1 MNRELRD
8 KKTNPKVMMAD
19 RNYIIRLTIVVFLGI
34 VLFLSFLRAP
44 YFGEFLDGLI
54 FDLMFFG
61 TAKYIFY
68 LASFIVLIILAFPH
82 PIVYKI
88 HRSKMFWLF
97 ILLVDL
103 FILLIFGLVHYS
115 LYLTNSQITLPIYV
129 NKFFTEWKDSLWI
142 HGKWLWQN
150 NASQNNAPL
159 LISGGLINS
168 LFIAINAFFPALIA
182 VELALIVL
190 TIIILFIGIYYN
202 IKGFVKLKNKFI
214 KVLGG
219 VINKNFTPFY
229 ERWKTNNNSA
239 LVVSNNVEENK
250 ETFVKEK
257 QIDDLYYE
265 NQNSQTNQPSFSK
278 LTQHHQEKE
287 KLPEIRQKSVNER
300 KLNESLLEVIVEKLE
315 QLFKKENFEVELIE
329 KKCGPTEVY
338 LAYEFSDRKQIKRI
352 KNLDK
357 QFVDIFES
365 NVVSINQKGN
375 IVYFYTKAF
384 NESKISLADVMIK
397 PDETTKNQLN
407 CAIGIDQD
415 FNPINFDLKKEKSFL
430 FIGGLGSGKLA
441 CTVSSLISL
450 AISKPTTDLQLAI
463 IDLPDSKLSKLD
475 VLGHLVHPPIN
486 SIEEANRFFEK
497 IMTEMKY
504 RNKILDENNVE
515 TIDEY
520 NNKNPNQ
527 KIKDFVICINDL
539 NDLLDYDFSNIFKII
554 SYIYKVANKIN
565 VYLILV
571 ANSITKALIDDDLLT
586 YYGKII
592 NLKVDTP
599 EESDLLVNNK
609 ELYKL
614 HKNGDFYIVDPKSRN
629 TLVRGLSCFV
639 EDYVLEDL
647 RRHYSIKEY

>member
-1 MNRELRD
+1 M
-8 KKTNPKVMMAD
+8 
-19 RNYIIRLTIVVFLGI
+19 IV
-34 VLFLSFLRAP
+34 
-44 YFGEFLDGLI
+44 D
-54 FDLMFFG
+54 
-61 TAKYIFY
+61 
-68 LASFIVLIILAFPH
+68 
-82 PIVYKI
+82 
-88 HRSKMFWLF
+88 
-97 ILLVDL
+97 
-103 FILLIFGLVHYS
+103 
-115 LYLTNSQITLPIYV
+115 
-129 NKFFTEWKDSLWI
+129 
-142 HGKWLWQN
+142 
-150 NASQNNAPL
+150 
-159 LISGGLINS
+159 
-168 LFIAINAFFPALIA
+168 
-182 VELALIVL
+182 
-190 TIIILFIGIYYN
+190 
-202 IKGFVKLKNKFI
+202 
-214 KVLGG
+214 
-219 VINKNFTPFY
+219 
-229 ERWKTNNNSA
+229 
-239 LVVSNNVEENK
+239 
-250 ETFVKEK
+250 
-257 QIDDLYYE
+257 
-265 NQNSQTNQPSFSK
+265 
-278 LTQHHQEKE
+278 
-287 KLPEIRQKSVNER
+287 
-300 KLNESLLEVIVEKLE
+300 KLE

-365 NVVSINQKGN
+365 NIVSINQKGN

-614 HKNGDFYIVDPKSRN
+614 HKNGDFYIVDLKSRN

>member
-8 KKTNPKVMMAD
+8 KKINLRGVVSDK
-19 RNYIIRLTIVVFLGI
+19 NYIVRLTIVIFIGI
-34 VLFLSFLRAP
+34 TLFLSFLRAP
-44 YFGEFLDGLI
+44 YFGEFLDGLV

-68 LASFIVLIILAFPH
+68 LASFIVLIILAFRQ
-82 PIVYKI
+82 PIIYKI
-88 HRSKMFWLF
+88 HKSKMFWLF

-103 FILLIFGLVHYS
+103 FILLIFGIVHYS
-115 LYLTNSQITLPIYV
+115 LYLTNISQITLSTYV
-129 NKFFTEWKDSLWI
+129 NEFFMKWTNSLWI

-150 NASQNNAPL
+150 DAPL

-168 LFIAINAFFPALIA
+168 LFIAVNAFFPALIA

-202 IKGFVKLKNKFI
+202 VKGFVKLKNKFI

-229 ERWKTNNNSA
+229 ERWRTNNDKA
-239 LVVSNNVEENK
+239 LVVPNNSEEDK
-250 ETFVKEK
+250 ESFVKEK
-257 QIDDLYYE
+257 QIDDLYYG
-265 NQNSQTNQPSFSK
+265 NQNLDTHQSGFSNPVHQSQV
-278 LTQHHQEKE
+278 KE
-287 KLPEIRQKSVNER
+287 ELPEIRQKSVNER
-300 KLNESLLEVIVEKLE
+300 ELNQSLLEVIVEKLE
-315 QLFKKENFEVELIE
+315 QLFKKENLDVELID
-329 KKCGPTEVY
+329 KKCGPTEVS

-384 NESKISLADVMIK
+384 NESKISLVDVMIK

-415 FNPINFDLKKEKSFL
+415 FNPINFDLKKEKSLL

-441 CTVSSLISL
+441 CTISSLISL

-475 VLGHLVHPPIN
+475 VLGHLVYPPIN
-486 SIEEANRFFEK
+486 SIEETNQFFEK
-497 IMTEMKY
+497 IMNEMKY
-504 RNKILDENNVE
+504 RNKILEENNLE

-520 NNKNPNQ
+520 NDKNPNQ
-527 KIKDFVICINDL
+527 KIKDFVICINDI

-565 VYLILV
+565 VYLVLV
-571 ANSITKALIDDDLLT
+571 ANQITKALVDDDLIT

-592 NLKVDTP
+592 NLRVDTP

-609 ELYKL
+609 DLYKL
-614 HKNGDFYIVDPKSRN
+614 HKNGDFYVVDPKSRS
-629 TLVRGLSCFV
+629 TLTRGLSCFV